1 MNTIQREISIVLK
14 GGLYNISFINRYS
27 DSLAAILR
35 INPKNGYQRVVQGRD
50 SIKHLEV
57 FINGQ
62 WIHVTKCG
70 EFTNKNV

>member
-1 MNTIQREISIVLK
+1 MDTIQREISIVLK